1 MIRKVLGMGSAVVA
15 VLGLNAI
22 LPAGAARP
30 SFSVTCNAYPGDTV
44 VTVEGGTDTVH
55 LDYYTTED
63 QFAGSP
69 GFVDV
74 RSRTA
79 TQATFDAAAYVIVQT
94 LDHQGNL
101 IRDDGTHYTC
111 T

>member
-1 MIRKVLGMGSAVVA
+1 
-15 VLGLNAI
+15 
-22 LPAGAARP
+22 
-30 SFSVTCNAYPGDTV
+30 VTCNAYPGDTV
-44 VTVEGGTDTVH
+44 VTVEGGTDTVNLEYH
-55 LDYYTTED
+55 TAED

-101 IRDDGTHYTC
+101 IHDDGIRYPC
-111 T
+111 S